1 MLITS
6 SGLHLSQAKY
16 ASDLLQKT
24 NMINAKSCPTP
35 LCLGNKFSFHGS
47 EAFPHP
53 SLYRS
58 TINALQYLTLTQ
70 PDLAFS
76 VNKLSQ
82 FSQAPTVAHWNASK
96 RILRYI
102 KGTLSYGLLFRPAQL
117 LTLEGYSNA
126 DWATYLDDRKSVS
139 GICIFFGGNLV
150 TWSSRKQ
157 RVIARSSAE
166 AEYRALSSV
175 ATDLVWI
182 QNLLSEIGIA
192 PSQTPVL

>member
-1 MLITS
+1 MLRTS
-6 SGLHLSQAKY
+6 SRLHLSQAKY

-24 NMINAKSCPTP
+24 NMINAKSCRTP
-35 LCLGNKFSFHGS
+35 MCLGNKFSFHDS

-58 TINALQYLTLTQ
+58 TIGALQYLTLTR
-70 PDLAFS
+70 PNLAFS

-82 FSQAPTVAHWNASK
+82 FLQAPTVARWNACK

-117 LTLEGYSNA
+117 LTLEGYSDV
-126 DWATYLDDRKSVS
+126 DWATNLDDRKSVS

-157 RVIARSSAE
+157 RVIACSSAE
-166 AEYRALSSV
+166 AEYRALSV
-175 ATDLVWI
+175 RPRFHV
-182 QNLLSEIGIA
+182 
-192 PSQTPVL
+192 